1 MKMAFNADQF
11 KKKKKR
17 AVDPNAPPRPNL
29 LSQDKKL
36 RETTEAFGKL
46 HDLVAKQQAAL
57 DDLQSKYNRMQQS
70 VDQLINYLRKN
81 KWVQV

>member
-1 MKMAFNADQF
+1 MAFNPLQF

-36 RETTEAFGKL
+36 RES
-46 HDLVAKQQAAL
+46 QAVIE
-57 DDLQSKYNRMQQS
+57 DLQIQLRRQAEEISKLKNDYSNMQQS
-70 VDQLINYLRKN
+70 INNIINVLRRR
-81 KWVQV
+81 

>member
-1 MKMAFNADQF
+1 MAFNPDQF

-36 RETTEAFGKL
+36 RET
-46 HDLVAKQQAAL
+46 QAAFAEL
-57 DDLQSKYNRMQQS
+57 ENRLIRQTEEINSLKTKFDNMQQS
-70 VDQLINYLRKN
+70 MSQLINYVRRN
-81 KWVQV
+81 K

>member
-1 MKMAFNADQF
+1 MVFNADQF

-17 AVDPNAPPRPNL
+17 LVDPNAPPRPNL

-70 VDQLINYLRKN
+70 VDQLINHLRKGR
-81 KWVQV
+81 

>member
-1 MKMAFNADQF
+1 MAFNADQF

-46 HDLVAKQQAAL
+46 HDLVAKQQATIDEL
-57 DDLQSKYNRMQQS
+57 RSKYNRMQQS
-70 VDQLINYLRKN
+70 VEQLINYVRN
-81 KWVQV
+81 KK

>member
-1 MKMAFNADQF
+1 MAFNADQF

-17 AVDPNAPPRPNL
+17 AVNPDAPPRPNL

-70 VDQLINYLRKN
+70 VDQLINHLRKN
-81 KWVQV
+81 K

>member
-1 MKMAFNADQF
+1 MAFNPDQF

-46 HDLVAKQQAAL
+46 HDLVVRQQAAI
-57 DDLQSKYNRMQQS
+57 DSLQSKYTSMQQS
-70 VDQLINYLRKN
+70 VDQLINYLRKGR
-81 KWVQV
+81 

>member
-1 MKMAFNADQF
+1 MFNPLQF

-36 RETTEAFGKL
+36 RETTEAFDRLHKL
-46 HDLVAKQQAAL
+46 VSKQAEEIASL
-57 DDLQSKYNRMQQS
+57 KTKYESMQSS
-70 VDQLINYLRKN
+70 VNQILNYLRKG
-81 KWVQV
+81 K